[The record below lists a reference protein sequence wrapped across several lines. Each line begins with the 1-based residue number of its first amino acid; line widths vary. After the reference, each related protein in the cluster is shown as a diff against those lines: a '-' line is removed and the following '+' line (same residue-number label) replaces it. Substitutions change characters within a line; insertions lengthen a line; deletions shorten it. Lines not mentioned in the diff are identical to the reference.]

1 MQPTKHMDP
10 SENELIAHI
19 KDSLMSHEESYVPG
33 AWEKFKAKD
42 EKKKPLIFWIGPLSS
57 AAAILFI
64 ATGLYFFISKT
75 SDKPD
80 VQIVKT
86 SPYRYNGPKPEKT
99 ITPAEMP
106 KEVRPVTPAE
116 QVEAAKAAIPAASN
130 LDYTVKNT
138 NIPVSQTAAGTDVMT
153 KVSPPSATV
162 NPTKSSAV
170 LSGDPVAANEPAA
183 TSAKETPEKKAYSF
197 QEFLNNESVA
207 GKESKPVAI
216 AAVKEN
222 KWAMGVLV
230 APSFGNTKRLNMGYG
245 VSMDYA
251 VSDKISLGSG
261 ISYNELAASRDISSS
276 PTGMMDSP
284 SGYNTI
290 ARSTKNL
297 ESVEAK
303 ISGIDIPFEVKYHFS
318 KKLYA
323 NVGVSAFAVIN
334 HQQNNSYVEQKLV
347 ERETSLTAGSK
358 DSFTTFMVAEKT
370 TEKAPEAEVSNDKY
384 LGFYNFSFGYKQKI
398 SKSKSVSVEPFM
410 KVPMKEVSK
419 ENLRLMGTGVRLKFD
434 F

>member
-33 AWEKFKAKD
+33 AWEKFKAQD
-42 EKKKPLIFWIGPLSS
+42 EKKRPLIFWLGPLGS
-57 AAAILFI
+57 AAAVLLI
-64 ATGLYFFISKT
+64 ATGLYFFINKT
-75 SDKPD
+75 SDTPAE
-80 VQIVKT
+80 QIAKI
-86 SPYRYNGPKPEKT
+86 SPYKYNGPKSEKTPKPEKT
-99 ITPAEMP
+99 ITQAEAP
-106 KEVRPVTPAE
+106 
-116 QVEAAKAAIPAASN
+116 
-130 LDYTVKNT
+130 
-138 NIPVSQTAAGTDVMT
+138 
-153 KVSPPSATV
+153 
-162 NPTKSSAV
+162 
-170 LSGDPVAANEPAA
+170 
-183 TSAKETPEKKAYSF
+183 KETPRVSGAGQIKQAEAARSAASDTELTAKNANTPAPQPAARIDIVTKNAPPPSVTEPAKPDPVVAAESGEKKAYSF
-197 QEFLNNESVA
+197 QEFLNNESIVS
-207 GKESKPVAI
+207 KESKPAAI

-222 KWAMGVLV
+222 KWEMGVLI
-230 APSFGNTKRLNMGYG
+230 APSFGNTSRLNMGYG
-245 VSMDYA
+245 VSMGYA
-251 VSDKISLGSG
+251 LSDKVSLGSG
-261 ISYNELAASRDISSS
+261 ISYNELAASRDVSAS
-276 PTGMMDSP
+276 PAGMMDSP

-290 ARSTKNL
+290 ARATKNL

-323 NVGVSAFAVIN
+323 NVGVSAFAIIN
-334 HQQNNSYVEQKLV
+334 RQQNNSYVEQKLV
-347 ERETSLTAGSK
+347 ERETSLTAGNK

-370 TEKAPEAEVSNDKY
+370 TEKAPESEVSNDKY

-410 KVPMKEVSK
+410 KIPMKEVSK

>member
-33 AWEKFKAKD
+33 SWEKFKARD
-42 EKKKPLIFWIGPLSS
+42 EKKKPMIFWLVPLGS
-57 AAAILFI
+57 AAAVLFI
-64 ATGLYFFISKT
+64 ATGLYFFLNKK
-75 SDKPD
+75 SDKPAAE
-80 VQIVKT
+80 IAKIR
-86 SPYRYNGPKPEKT
+86 PYKYNGPKPDRSIIQSE
-99 ITPAEMP
+99 TPL
-106 KEVRPVTPAE
+106 VTS
-116 QVEAAKAAIPAASN
+116 AKRADIAASAAS
-130 LDYTVKNT
+130 DIEFTAKNAAD
-138 NIPVSQTAAGTDVMT
+138 IPVPQSADHVDLVTKTNPISSVTAEPVKSNPVVATNPVI
-153 KVSPPSATV
+153 VNNPP
-162 NPTKSSAV
+162 P
-170 LSGDPVAANEPAA
+170 
-183 TSAKETPEKKAYSF
+183 AKETPEKKTYSF
-197 QEFLNNESVA
+197 QEFLNNESA
-207 GKESKPVAI
+207 LSKEDKPVAT
-216 AAVKEN
+216 AASKDN
-222 KWAMGVLV
+222 KWEMGVLV

-290 ARSTKNL
+290 ARPTKDL

-323 NVGVSAFAVIN
+323 NVGVSAFAVIK

-347 ERETSLTAGSK
+347 EREASLTAGGK
-358 DSFTTFMVAEKT
+358 DSFTTFMVTEKT
-370 TEKAPEAEVSNDKY
+370 KEKAPEAEVSNDKY

>member
-1 MQPTKHMDP
+1 MQPAKQMDP

-19 KDSLMSHEESYVPG
+19 KDSLMGHEESYVPG
-33 AWEKFKAKD
+33 AWEKFKAQD
-42 EKKKPLIFWIGPLSS
+42 EKKRPLIFWLVPLGS

-64 ATGLYFFISKT
+64 ATGLYFFILKK
-75 SDKPD
+75 SDKPA
-80 VQIVKT
+80 VQIAKT
-86 SPYRYNGPKPEKT
+86 SPYKYNGLKPEKT
-99 ITPAEMP
+99 ITPAETP
-106 KEVRPVTPAE
+106 DETAPVSRSPQA
-116 QVEAAKAAIPAASN
+116 EAAVVSENAKVPVQQPAARIGVPAKIEAISSVAAEPVKSN
-130 LDYTVKNT
+130 
-138 NIPVSQTAAGTDVMT
+138 PVAA
-153 KVSPPSATV
+153 
-162 NPTKSSAV
+162 
-170 LSGDPVAANEPAA
+170 DPVAANKSVAP
-183 TSAKETPEKKAYSF
+183 SAKETPEKKAYSF
-197 QEFLNNESVA
+197 QEFLNNESIA
-207 GKESKPVAI
+207 GKESKPLAI
-216 AAVKEN
+216 ATVKEN
-222 KWAMGVLV
+222 KWEMGVLV
-230 APSFGNTKRLNMGYG
+230 APSFGNTRRLNMGYG

-261 ISYNELAASRDISSS
+261 ISYNELAASRDVSS
-276 PTGMMDSP
+276 PAEMMSSP

-290 ARSTKNL
+290 ARPTKDL

-323 NVGVSAFAVIN
+323 NVGVSAFAVIR

-347 ERETSLTAGSK
+347 EREASFAAGSK
-358 DSFTTFMVAEKT
+358 DSFTTFMVTEKT

-410 KVPMKEVSK
+410 KIPMKEVSK

>member
-1 MQPTKHMDP
+1 MGP

-33 AWEKFKAKD
+33 AWEKFKARD
-42 EKKKPLIFWIGPLSS
+42 EKKKPLIFWLGPLGS
-57 AAAILFI
+57 AAAVLLI
-64 ATGLYFFISKT
+64 ATGLYFFINKT
-75 SDKPD
+75 QDKPD
-80 VQIVKT
+80 VQIAKVR
-86 SPYRYNGPKPEKT
+86 PYKYNGPKPDKT
-99 ITPAEMP
+99 ITPAETA
-106 KEVRPVTPAE
+106 KETAPVSRSVQAE
-116 QVEAAKAAIPAASN
+116 QADVSETASDTKNSTENAKVPVQQSAARIGVVAKIDPISSVTAEPVKSNPVAA
-130 LDYTVKNT
+130 
-138 NIPVSQTAAGTDVMT
+138 
-153 KVSPPSATV
+153 
-162 NPTKSSAV
+162 
-170 LSGDPVAANEPAA
+170 DPVAANKPAA
-183 TSAKETPEKKAYSF
+183 PSAKETPEKKTYSF
-197 QEFLNNESVA
+197 QEFLNNESIA
-207 GKESKPVAI
+207 AKESKPLAI

-222 KWAMGVLV
+222 KWEMGVLV
-230 APSFGNTKRLNMGYG
+230 APSFGNTRRLNMGYG
-245 VSMDYA
+245 VSMGYA
-251 VSDKISLGSG
+251 VSDRISLGSG

-276 PTGMMDSP
+276 PVGMMDSP

-290 ARSTKNL
+290 ARPTKDL

-303 ISGIDIPFEVKYHFS
+303 ISGIDIPLELKYHFS

-323 NVGVSAFAVIN
+323 NVGVSAFAVIR

-347 ERETSLTAGSK
+347 EREASFTAGNK
-358 DSFTTFMVAEKT
+358 DDSFTTFMVTEKT